1 VLIRPVNVLFVTLPE
16 RGHLHPM
23 LGPAAEIARRGH
35 RVAFHATRD
44 VSAELAKVGFEQ
56 LAAHEV
62 PPPAED
68 NRGAAL
74 AALVRDPPRLRAWIK
89 ALLLDGVPD
98 AVERLDRVVAAF
110 QPEVIVADPM
120 AYEAPIVAARAGI
133 PWAALSSSLNP
144 VVPDTMTSE
153 LITTNAWLATDRD
166 ALFARHG
173 LAARFRVCDC
183 LSPDLT
189 IAFTTEALVGA
200 APEGVVLAGPS
211 RPRGPRGDEL
221 DFPWNQLEN
230 DRPVV
235 YLSLGSQV
243 FHQPRIF
250 ATVIEAARGEPYTLV
265 ISAGDLAASIAAPHV
280 IARPYVPQLALLPR
294 AAAMITHG
302 GANSV
307 MEALSLGVPL
317 LVTPIC
323 NDQPHNAHFVERS
336 GAGIRLDLETASVA
350 ACRAAL
356 RALIDPGPCR
366 EAAARVAISYA
377 ARDGAEIAAERALGL
392 VG

>member
-1 VLIRPVNVLFVTLPE
+1 VNVLFVTLPE

-35 RVAFHATRD
+35 RVAFHAARD
-44 VSAELAKVGFEQ
+44 ISRTLAAIGFEQ
-56 LAAHEV
+56 LRAQEV
-62 PPPAED
+62 PPPAES

-74 AALVRDPPRLRAWIK
+74 AALVRDAPRLRAWIK
-89 ALLLDGVPD
+89 ALLLDGVPA
-98 AVERLDRVVAAF
+98 AVERLARVVDEL
-110 QPEVIVADPM
+110 QPSVIVADPM

-133 PWAALSSSLNP
+133 RWAALSSSLNP
-144 VVPDTMTSE
+144 VVPDAMESE
-153 LITTNAWLATDRD
+153 LIATNAWLAADRD

-173 LAARFRVCDC
+173 LSARFRVCDC

-189 IAFTTEALVGA
+189 LAFTTEALVGA
-200 APEGVVLAGPS
+200 PPEGVVLAGPS
-211 RPRGPRGDEL
+211 RSRGPRGDEL
-221 DFPWNQLEN
+221 DFPWNRL
-230 DRPVV
+230 DPARPLV

-265 ISAGDLAASIAAPHV
+265 ISAGDLAASIAAPDV
-280 IARPYVPQLALLPR
+280 IALPYVPQLALLPR

-307 MEALSLGVPL
+307 MEALSFGVPL

-323 NDQPHNAHFVERS
+323 NDQPHNAHFVEQS
-336 GAGIRLDLETASVA
+336 GAGIRLDLEHASA
-350 ACRAAL
+350 SACRAAL
-356 RALIDPGPCR
+356 RALIEAGPQR
-366 EAAARVAISYA
+366 EAAARVATSYA
-377 ARDGAEIAAERALGL
+377 ARDGAVIAADRALALGA
-392 VG
+392 